1 MRSFQPSV
9 ITAHTCSMV
18 SRSRKPTVYAISINR
33 SGPFSHA
40 RNPGD
45 RIIVSYIF
53 ILTFLDSRRKDG
65 VNGSQ
70 RSPNL
75 MCS

>member
-9 ITAHTCSMV
+9 TTARTCSTV
-18 SRSRKPTVYAISINR
+18 SRSRKPTVYTFSINR
-33 SGPFSHA
+33 SGPFSHP
-40 RNPGD
+40 RKPGN
-45 RIIVSYIF
+45 IIVSYIL

-70 RSPNL
+70 HSPNL
-75 MCS
+75 VCT